1 MSRKIVWIL
10 VAAVLGA
17 VVGGVLG
24 YGPLLRYKAGGVFGM
39 EMSLAEYQ
47 RFTER
52 ADAPA
57 TLQQLARV
65 VPLPTLTAEEMAQLE
80 TEIGQGQW
88 HSPIP
93 KISKA
98 DASEVPDALLQLNL
112 NSKDKS
118 SIDNPDDSVDR
129 SRERERAMR
138 VFLGVRL
145 TYVAHNAARAA
156 QLATWLG
163 TYFREV
169 AAHEALRG
177 LVHRWAVDGR
187 EFADN
192 APVQRLQ
199 YAFAIEQAQARAKAL
214 KDIVASYP
222 EAVRRDS
229 PRVVDVTKGSERFMS
244 PMAQLVGAE
253 SKVID
258 IQEKLQKL
266 DRQSDQQTFAK
277 PLIVEA
283 EAALAKAPGGSDSVA
298 RVSAAIATFAGTA
311 KTDAEKEMLASM
323 AADVSQISGRFLSQA
338 QFIAAPSVSSL
349 PERPGPRMVI
359 ALGAVLAALLAA
371 AIAWRDLL
379 IKLLWEDDRD
389 QKKEKA
395 A

>member
-1 MSRKIVWIL
+1 MTRKIVWVL

-17 VVGGVLG
+17 VLGGVLG

-39 EMSLAEYQ
+39 EMGLAEYQ
-47 RFTER
+47 QFTER

-65 VPLPTLTAEEMAQLE
+65 MPLPALTAKEMGQLE
-80 TEIGQGQW
+80 TEVSQGQW
-88 HSPIP
+88 HTPIP
-93 KISKA
+93 KVNKA
-98 DASEVPDALLQLNL
+98 DASSVPDALLQLNL
-112 NSKDKS
+112 NNKSNKD
-118 SIDNPDDSVDR
+118 NLDDSVDR
-129 SRERERAMR
+129 RRERERALR

-163 TYFREV
+163 RYFREV
-169 AAHEALRG
+169 AAHEALRSQ
-177 LVHRWAVDGR
+177 VRRWAADGR
-187 EFADN
+187 EFADS

-199 YAFAIEQAQARAKAL
+199 YAFDIEQAQARAKAL
-214 KDIVASYP
+214 KGIVASYP
-222 EAVRRDS
+222 EAARHDS
-229 PRVVDVTKGSERFMS
+229 PQVVDVTKGSERFMS

-253 SKVID
+253 SEVIN

-266 DRQSDQQTFAK
+266 DRDSDQQAFAK
-277 PLIVEA
+277 PLIAEA
-283 EAALAKAPGGSDSVA
+283 ETVLAKAPGGSDSVA
-298 RVSAAIATFAGTA
+298 RVSEAIAKFAGMA

-338 QFIAAPSVSSL
+338 QFIAVPAVPSL
-349 PERPGPRMVI
+349 PERPSPRMVI
-359 ALGAVLAALLAA
+359 VLSAVLAALLAA
-371 AIAWRDLL
+371 AIAWRGFL

-389 QKKEKA
+389 QEKEKA